1 MPSAELLRER
11 LSVGPPL
18 LLDGPTGTEL
28 QRRGVETNV
37 PQWSAAALVTAPD
50 VVRAIHRDYVEAGA
64 EILTA
69 NTFRTHALNLA
80 AVGWEDRAAELTAL
94 AVCLAREAAEGGT
107 RPIWIAGSQAPI
119 GDCYTPWETPSDEVL
134 RREHQRMS
142 EQLAAAGADLILV
155 ETHPTLRE
163 ALAATRAALST
174 GLPVVT
180 SFVCSREGR
189 LLSGESLAE
198 AAAQVAR
205 LPIAAVCVNCVV
217 ADAVQAALEVL
228 AQASHGVPIGAYAN
242 VGYRDPERGWVN
254 SASVDPVVY
263 REQAR
268 GWLKAGARL
277 IGSCCGTTPAHIREL
292 RRLIDGAAPLPGS
305 E

>member
-1 MPSAELLRER
+1 MPSVELFRER
-11 LSVGPPL
+11 LTIGPPL

-28 QRRGVETNV
+28 QRRGVETDV
-37 PQWSAAALVTAPD
+37 PQWSAAALVTAPE
-50 VVRAIHRDYVEAGA
+50 VVRAIHQDYVDAGA

-80 AVGWEDRAAELTAL
+80 AVGWEDRAAELTTL
-94 AVCLAREAAEGGT
+94 AVQLAREAATRGT

-119 GDCYTPWETPSDEVL
+119 GDCYTPWATPSDEIL

-142 EQLAAAGADLILV
+142 EQLAAAGVDLILV

-163 ALAATRAALST
+163 ALAASRAALST

-198 AAAQVAR
+198 AAEQAAR

-217 ADAVQAALEVL
+217 ADAVQAAIDVL
-228 AQASHGVPIGAYAN
+228 AKASRGIPIGAYAN
-242 VGYRDPERGWVN
+242 VGYFDLDRGWVN

-263 REQAR
+263 RELAR
-268 GWLKAGARL
+268 GWLQAGARL
-277 IGSCCGTTPAHIREL
+277 IGSCCGTTPEHIREL
-292 RRLIDGAAPLPGS
+292 RRLIDGATVPP
-305 E
+305 